1 MVQLTQ
7 EMKDFVGRQ
16 DIGKV
21 LATISPDGYPN
32 IGPKGTIRV
41 YDDGSLAY
49 LEMIGKHHFE
59 NLKSNPRVAVACIDF
74 AGRQGYR
81 FVGNAEL
88 HQSGDVFDKL
98 TEAFPPDRKPKAA
111 IVIKVDRVYALGGAQ
126 VGEQIL

>member
-7 EMKDFVGRQ
+7 EMKDFVGRS
-16 DIGKV
+16 DVAKV
-21 LATISPDGYPN
+21 LATVGPDGYPN

-59 NLKSNPRVAVACIDF
+59 NLKGNSRAAIACVDF

-81 FVGNAEL
+81 FVGDAEL
-88 HQSGDVFDKL
+88 HESGEVFDKL
-98 TEAFPPDRKPKAA
+98 TEPFPPDRRPKA
-111 IVIKVDRVYALGGAQ
+111 VVVMKVERVYALGGAQ
-126 VGEQIL
+126 VGDQIL